1 MEQGLSKFKKTAA
14 KHSRLA
20 LDTPCLLYYIEK
32 NPKYLKLAEIIFEDL
47 LQANRGEIIASTLL
61 LTEILI
67 RPITQNRPELVLD
80 YKSVVSK
87 NITLYPLSEEIAEY
101 AAYLRARYKF
111 ATPDAIH
118 IGTAIEEGASA
129 IIGNDK
135 RWRQVKEIKT
145 IILEDFA

>member
-1 MEQGLSKFKKTAA
+1 MEQGLSKFRKTTA
-14 KHSRLA
+14 KHSRLS

-32 NPKYLKLAEIIFEDL
+32 NPKYIKLAEIIFEEL
-47 LQANRGEIIASTLL
+47 LRGREEIIASTLL

-67 RPITQNRPELVLD
+67 RPIAQNLPGLALD

-87 NITLYPLSEEIAEY
+87 NIILYPLSEEIAEK

-129 IIGNDK
+129 IISNDR
-135 RWRQVKEIKT
+135 RWKQVKEIKT
-145 IILEDFA
+145 IVLEDFA